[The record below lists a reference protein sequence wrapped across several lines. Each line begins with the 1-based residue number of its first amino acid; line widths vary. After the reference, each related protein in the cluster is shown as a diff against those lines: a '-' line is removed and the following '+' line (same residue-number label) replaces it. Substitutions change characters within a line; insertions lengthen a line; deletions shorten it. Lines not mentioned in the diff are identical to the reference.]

1 MRTYDAIQKVSKS
14 IIEDNICDAIIVKG
28 SIGRG
33 EDDEYSDV
41 DMYAV
46 VSEEKMDEF
55 LNNRLKY
62 LSAYKSIIYRGYENF
77 VGPQVVVIYEDGLHF
92 DLYTVTK
99 ESLPKTDK
107 IKIVYDP
114 KEIMKEYIPEINYM
128 DKSQCIML
136 FDEILYNFVEADGAY
151 KRKNYPWATRILENS
166 IAQSAILLR
175 YLYDKEHGYLGLKNI
190 NRIIPNEQY
199 LWIEEASENLNIKGY
214 EIANKR
220 IIAILEYFI
229 ENVEEDIKEKL
240 NIDFLKW
247 TKRSLKTILF

>member
-1 MRTYDAIQKVSKS
+1 MRTYDAIERVSNK

-41 DMYAV
+41 DMYAI

-55 LNNRLKY
+55 LNNRLTY
-62 LSAYKSIIYRGYENF
+62 LSAYKSIIYKGYENF
-77 VGPQVVVIYEDGLHF
+77 VGPQVIVIYEDGLHF

-114 KEIMKEYIPEINYM
+114 KEIMKDYVPEINYM
-128 DKSQCIML
+128 DKSQCIVL

-151 KRKNYPWATRILENS
+151 KRKNYPWATRILEHS

-175 YLYDKEHGYLGLKNI
+175 CLHDKEHGYLGLKNI
-190 NRIIPNEQY
+190 NMVIPNEQY
-199 LWIEEASENLNIKGY
+199 LWLEEASANLNFKGY
-214 EIANKR
+214 EIANKL
-220 IIAILEYFI
+220 IITILDYFV

-240 NIDFLKW
+240 NIDFLQW
-247 TKRSLKTILF
+247 TKSSLKTILF